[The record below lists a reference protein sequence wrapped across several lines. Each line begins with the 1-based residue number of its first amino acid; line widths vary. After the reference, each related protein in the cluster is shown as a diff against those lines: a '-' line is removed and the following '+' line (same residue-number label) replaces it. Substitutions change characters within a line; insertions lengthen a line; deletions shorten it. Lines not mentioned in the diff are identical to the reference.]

1 MSPTL
6 LRELIHIRVQ
16 ISPHGSGSDLIGAR
30 RTAETEI
37 DSPGMQRGQSAKLLG
52 NDQWC
57 MVWQH
62 DAASPD
68 PNGARAGG
76 NMRQSNRRGG
86 ARNARHVVMF
96 RHPVSLI
103 AQCLDMAGQIE
114 RVPQRLA
121 SVAAFRHGC
130 KVEDR

>member
-1 MSPTL
+1 MSTAL
-6 LRELIHIRVQ
+6 TGRTHDCTSRLA
-16 ISPHGSGSDLIGAR
+16 SPIFPLHRRAR
-30 RTAETEI
+30 
-37 DSPGMQRGQSAKLLG
+37 PHMLG
-52 NDQWC
+52 NDQWG

-103 AQCLDMAGQIE
+103 AQCLDMAAQIE